1 VNGAVLAW
9 VIKRFPLL
17 QVLIVIS
24 VLLTSAGLAAEPT
37 CKHLP
42 EAEEQVCDVQAD
54 FPLGKDY
61 PTAIRLHKEVIG
73 RDPKNTRANYHL
85 GFAYG
90 MVGRHQEEIDEY
102 QWAVEL
108 GLTDWTLF
116 LNLGLA
122 RFEQGDFKTA
132 TDALKVAVL
141 QAPERPEPHYNLA
154 LAYERLAMLNEAE
167 REALS
172 ALALDPR
179 DPEIRNI
186 VALVSAERGD
196 YQLAHEKWAALLA
209 DNPNYEPAK
218 TNLAILD
225 HTAAGRSK
233 DSAAKFASADINRA
247 PTKSTLSVG
256 PTDSTHLH
264 RVDRALIFQSEGV
277 SQLRASPDG
286 TEGGDN

>member
-1 VNGAVLAW
+1 MVLSRPG
-9 VIKRFPLL
+9 VIKRFPLP

-24 VLLTSAGLAAEPT
+24 VLLTSTGVPADPSF
-37 CKHLP
+37 KHLP

-54 FPLGKDY
+54 FSLGTEDY
-61 PTAIRLHKEVIG
+61 PTAIRLHKQVIG
-73 RDPKNTRANYHL
+73 RDPRNALAHYHL

-102 QWAVEL
+102 QRAVAL

-122 RFEQGDFKTA
+122 RFEQGDFKGA
-132 TDALKVAVL
+132 AGAFKIAVL
-141 QAPERPEPHYNLA
+141 LAPELPEAHYNLS
-154 LAYERLAMLNEAE
+154 LAYERLAMLNEAQQ
-167 REALS
+167 EALS

-179 DPEIRNI
+179 EPDIRNI

-196 YQLAHEKWAALLA
+196 YQRAHKEWAALLA
-209 DNPNYEPAK
+209 DNPDYEPAR

-225 HTAAGRSK
+225 QTAAGRSK
-233 DSAAKFASADINRA
+233 DSAAKFASADVNRA

-256 PTDSTHLH
+256 RTDSTRLH

>member
-1 VNGAVLAW
+1 MVLSRPG
-9 VIKRFPLL
+9 VTKRFLL
-17 QVLIVIS
+17 LLVLVVIS
-24 VLLTSAGLAAEPT
+24 VLLASTGAAADPT
-37 CKHLP
+37 FKHSP
-42 EAEEQVCDVQAD
+42 EAGEEVCDVQAD
-54 FPLGKDY
+54 FSLGTEDY
-61 PTAIRLHKEVIG
+61 PTAIRLHKQVIG
-73 RDPKNTRANYHL
+73 RDPKNALAHYHL

-90 MVGRHQEEIDEY
+90 MMGRHQEEIDEY
-102 QWAVEL
+102 QRAVEL

-122 RFEQGDFKTA
+122 RFEQGNFKTA
-132 TDALKVAVL
+132 IDALKVAVL

-179 DPEIRNI
+179 DPDIRNI

-196 YQLAHEKWAALLA
+196 YQCAHEEWAALLA
-209 DNPNYEPAK
+209 DNPDYEPAR

-225 HTAAGRSK
+225 QTAAGRSK
-233 DSAAKFASADINRA
+233 DSAAKFASADVNRV

-256 PTDSTHLH
+256 RTDSTQLH

>member
-1 VNGAVLAW
+1 
-9 VIKRFPLL
+9 
-17 QVLIVIS
+17 
-24 VLLTSAGLAAEPT
+24 
-37 CKHLP
+37 LP
-42 EAEEQVCDVQAD
+42 EAGEQVCDVQAD
-54 FPLGKDY
+54 FSLGTEDY

-73 RDPKNTRANYHL
+73 RDPKNALAHYHL

-90 MVGRHQEEIDEY
+90 MEGRHQEEIDEY
-102 QWAVEL
+102 QRAVEL
-108 GLTDWTLF
+108 GLTDWRLF

-141 QAPERPEPHYNLA
+141 KAPERPEPHYNLA

-179 DPEIRNI
+179 DPDIRNI
-186 VALVSAERGD
+186 LALVGAERGD
-196 YQLAHEKWAALLA
+196 YQRAHQEWAALLA
-209 DNPNYEPAK
+209 DNPDYEPAK

-225 HTAAGRSK
+225 QTAAGRSK
-233 DSAAKFASADINRA
+233 DGAAKFASADVNRA

-256 PTDSTHLH
+256 GTDSTHLH
-264 RVDRALIFQSEGV
+264 RVDHALIFQSEGV